1 MSRYE
6 LEKLEVIMK
15 QYEEGENQE
24 QDEEGPVEDEYD
36 EDGNLIDKLA

>member
-24 QDEEGPVEDEYD
+24 QIEEREVEDEYD
-36 EDGNLIDKLA
+36 EEGNLIDKLA